1 MVQFRQDAGNVLQRL
16 RRGEAFILT
25 YRGEPVARMSPC
37 KPGVPRKDDPMYRLT
52 DFAVSEGESLTNSE
66 IDEIVYG
73 Q

>member
-1 MVQFRQDAGNVLQRL
+1 
-16 RRGEAFILT
+16 
-25 YRGEPVARMSPC
+25 MSPC
-37 KPGVPRKDDPMYRLT
+37 RPDVPREDDPMYRLA